1 MHIKHLHFLEHIEI
15 PELTECEWNYPCP
28 SLPAVE
34 DELLR
39 QISISSLAARIK
51 PGDRIAV
58 TAGSRGIA
66 RIDTILAVICKE
78 VKRLGA
84 HPFIISA
91 MGSHGGATEEG
102 QREILNGYNIT
113 PERIGAP
120 VVCATTVVEIGRTPD
135 GMPVFFDE
143 EALKADG
150 LIVVNRI
157 KAHTSFQSA
166 TESGLLKM
174 LAVGLGKDRGARQIH
189 QLGTRGLKQ
198 GIPQAARI
206 IMDTVPVLLGIGI
219 LENARGSIAV
229 IEALDPEQIEA
240 AEEQLLKQAKALMPV
255 IPFNNV
261 DVLIVTEMG
270 KNISGTGMDTT
281 VIGRRMISGEPEPS
295 CPRIARIAVLD
306 LSPGSYGNATGL
318 GLADIITR
326 QLYDK
331 IDFAKTWLNIISS
344 TFIERAK
351 IPITM
356 PTDKT
361 AMQLALMTCWVAQ
374 PGTARVVLIK
384 NTASLGRLYISKPLA
399 AEARQVAHLHC
410 AERFVPPA
418 FTMQHA
424 LENYF

>member
-15 PELTECEWNYPCP
+15 PEFTECEWNYPCP

-157 KAHTSFQSA
+157 KSHTSFQSA
-166 TESGLLKM
+166 TESGILKM
-174 LAVGLGKDRGARQIH
+174 LAVGLGKDRGARQ
-189 QLGTRGLKQ
+189 
-198 GIPQAARI
+198 
-206 IMDTVPVLLGIGI
+206 
-219 LENARGSIAV
+219 
-229 IEALDPEQIEA
+229 
-240 AEEQLLKQAKALMPV
+240 
-255 IPFNNV
+255 
-261 DVLIVTEMG
+261 
-270 KNISGTGMDTT
+270 
-281 VIGRRMISGEPEPS
+281 
-295 CPRIARIAVLD
+295 
-306 LSPGSYGNATGL
+306 Y
-318 GLADIITR
+318 
-326 QLYDK
+326 
-331 IDFAKTWLNIISS
+331 
-344 TFIERAK
+344 
-351 IPITM
+351 
-356 PTDKT
+356 
-361 AMQLALMTCWVAQ
+361 
-374 PGTARVVLIK
+374 
-384 NTASLGRLYISKPLA
+384 
-399 AEARQVAHLHC
+399 
-410 AERFVPPA
+410 PPA
-418 FTMQHA
+418 GHA
-424 LENYF
+424 GS